1 MTARCGFTLLE
12 LMVASAI
19 SVVVATAIGTFFIG
33 AHRLV
38 KHSSSVARASL
49 DLRAEREHL
58 LFHSNHE
65 GGNAHWG
72 GLLSATDVDGSG
84 TSQIRYTANGCDSGS
99 GSSMSRSGQ
108 SYPNND
114 AKPHATVSIG
124 SSSGSTLCSVIL
136 TRTIGDADAG
146 HQVFTLKDRVLVP
159 AFGKSQS
166 TSNAIFSDEEVER

>member
-1 MTARCGFTLLE
+1 MTARRGFTLLE

-19 SVVVATAIGTFFIG
+19 SVVIATAIGTFFVG

-38 KHSSSVARASL
+38 KQSSSVARASL

-72 GLLSATDVDGSG
+72 GLLSATDVQSGS
-84 TSQIRYTANGCDSGS
+84 SQIRYTANGCDSGS

-108 SYPNND
+108 AYPNND

-124 SSSGSTLCSVIL
+124 SSSGSTLCSIVL

-146 HQVFTLKDRVLVP
+146 QQVFTLKDRVLVP
-159 AFGKSQS
+159 AFGMSQS
-166 TSNAIFSDEEVER
+166 TSTAIFSDEEDE